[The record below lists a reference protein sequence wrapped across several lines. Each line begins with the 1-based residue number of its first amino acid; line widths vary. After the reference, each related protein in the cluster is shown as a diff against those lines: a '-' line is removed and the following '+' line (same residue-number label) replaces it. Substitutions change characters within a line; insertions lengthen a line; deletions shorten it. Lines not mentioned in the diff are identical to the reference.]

1 MIVDLPGVFN
11 QQTAASLTEYTF
23 WGTSAVG
30 TAETG
35 DVATVVLGT
44 KFYTDRNGVIRG
56 IRWQRQS
63 GTNGV
68 THVALFQGTTNL
80 SGTTTV
86 SGQTTSGWQRQDFS
100 SPVSITSGTLYI
112 AAALYSNGGY
122 YATNYFFTSALTVG
136 PITAVATSESD
147 NGLYVY
153 SSTMVVPN
161 SVFESACYYIDPV
174 FAA

>member
-35 DVATVVLGT
+35 DTADVVLGT

-112 AAALYSNGGY
+112 AAALYSGGRY
-122 YATNYFFTSALTVG
+122 YATEALFGATLTVG
-136 PITAVATSESD
+136 PLTGIATSDSI

-161 SVFESACYYIDPV
+161 SVYAGTCYYIDPV